1 MIGVAVAVIAI
12 AAAYISFSDSQGIG
26 TSGLITDLAMPY
38 EKRSTDAYELELPT
52 GWQLQPRDISDVEF
66 DAITTGATGDQM
78 RGQPVLHIRR
88 SQNRWRK
95 IFPRQAYT
103 STRPVHL

>member
-52 GWQLQPRDISDVEF
+52 GWQLQPRDASYAEF
-66 DAITTGATGDQM
+66 DTITAEATGGKM
-78 RGQPVLHIRR
+78 RDNLYDIYAEPKSLEEDFSPTDIRIHTA
-88 SQNRWRK
+88 S
-95 IFPRQAYT
+95 
-103 STRPVHL
+103 